1 MDRKKFLRKGILSF
15 GSLVAIPTIL
25 TSSSCDEGT
34 VDPNECEVSPTEA
47 IGPFPIKSPADWV
60 RANVIGD
67 RNGVALMM
75 NFTIQDTKN
84 DCKPLAG
91 VSVDI
96 WQCDADGNYS
106 EYNNQL
112 DGDFTSEHFLRG
124 RQTTDANGNVSFI
137 SIYPGWYPG
146 RAPHIHFEILD
157 SDGNSLLAGQTA
169 FPDDI
174 SKTVYADSNYKGD
187 ADTSNEDDFLFE
199 DSLAGNMANSVTGN
213 NTDGYVL
220 NTIIKVKS

>member
-1 MDRKKFLRKGILSF
+1 MDRKKFLRNGILGF
-15 GSLVAIPTIL
+15 GSLVAAPTLL
-25 TSSSCDEGT
+25 TSCDDGT
-34 VDPNECEVSPTEA
+34 VDPNACEVSPSETA
-47 IGPFPIKSPADWV
+47 GPFPIKSPADWV

-67 RNGVALMM
+67 RNGIALMINM
-75 NFTIQDTKN
+75 TIQNTKD

-91 VSVDI
+91 ALVDI
-96 WQCDADGNYS
+96 WHCDADGNYS
-106 EYNNQL
+106 EYNEQL

-124 RQTTDANGNVSFI
+124 RQTTDGDGNVSFI

-157 SDGNSLLAGQTA
+157 SDGKSLLIGQTA
-169 FPDDI
+169 FPNEI

-187 ADTSNEDDFLFE
+187 ADTSNENDGVFDG
-199 DSLAGNMANSVTGN
+199 SLAGNMANSVTGN

-220 NTIIKVKS
+220 NATIKVKG